1 MIRHGVE
8 STESIIILRKM
19 RALAAILYISKFE
32 EIINLFIAE
41 NNLANN
47 KNEEEKYDLQFD
59 QINCPGNG

>member
-19 RALAAILYISKFE
+19 RDPAAILYISKFE

-41 NNLANN
+41 NNLANY
-47 KNEEEKYDLQFD
+47 KNEE
-59 QINCPGNG
+59 